1 MSGQGRLEPP
11 SMPRSIGG
19 LAAFSVC
26 LLALYFLQ
34 SLPACAQGATIP
46 RVPARVQPVAAKDPL
61 DRNTPKGTVF
71 GFLIAE
77 RKGQNEL
84 AVQYLN
90 TRLSGK
96 QAATLARQL
105 FTVLDRR
112 LPPKLP
118 DLSERPEGSQS
129 NPLKPNEDRVGSG
142 SWWLFSRE
150 TLDSVPELYEETNL
164 ALADD
169 VVPDFL
175 KTRIAGIALYHWLA
189 AFAGMPLIFYI
200 V

>member
-1 MSGQGRLEPP
+1 MSGRRRLKPP
-11 SMPRSIGG
+11 SMRHAIGG

-26 LLALYFLQ
+26 SLALYFLQ

-46 RVPARVQPVAAKDPL
+46 HVPAPVQPAAAKDPL
-61 DRNTPKGTVF
+61 ERNTPKGIVF

-77 RKGQNEL
+77 RKGQDEL

-96 QAATLARQL
+96 EAATLARQL

-129 NPLKPNEDRVGSG
+129 DPLRPNADRVGTISG
-142 SWWLFSRE
+142 GRRASH
-150 TLDSVPELYEETNL
+150 
-164 ALADD
+164 
-169 VVPDFL
+169 
-175 KTRIAGIALYHWLA
+175 I
-189 AFAGMPLIFYI
+189 IF
-200 V
+200 

>member
-1 MSGQGRLEPP
+1 MSGQRRRKPP

-19 LAAFSVC
+19 VGGFRVC
-26 LLALYFLQ
+26 LLALYVLQ
-34 SLPACAQGATIP
+34 SPPACAHGATIP
-46 RVPARVQPVAAKDPL
+46 RVPAPVQPAAAKDPL

-90 TRLSGK
+90 TRLSGEE
-96 QAATLARQL
+96 AATLARQL

-129 NPLKPNEDRVGSG
+129 NPLRPNEDRAGTISG
-142 SWWLFSRE
+142 
-150 TLDSVPELYEETNL
+150 
-164 ALADD
+164 A
-169 VVPDFL
+169 
-175 KTRIAGIALYHWLA
+175 
-189 AFAGMPLIFYI
+189 
-200 V
+200 